1 MTQDLPKQ
9 DAVVLELSDDDLDEI
24 EWLARDAP
32 LRLVAQTIRS
42 MGDKA
47 RSAAIK
53 KKLEGRIGRDFTWK
67 TWWDRV
73 LPAVRESRYF
83 LYRDRQP
90 ITLAARVDSIP
101 DQAWESL
108 PTPVKSSKKKSPLDI
123 RLAEMVHISPTRN
136 ATESVPD
143 QAGNR
148 CPRQV

>member
-9 DAVVLELSDDDLDEI
+9 DAVVLELSNDDLDEI

-47 RSAAIK
+47 KSAAIK
-53 KKLEGRIGRDFTWK
+53 KKLEGRIGKDFTWK
-67 TWWDRV
+67 TWWERV

-108 PTPVKSSKKKSPLDI
+108 PTPDTGITLLSTNSRGAPTPVSPLCTARI
-123 RLAEMVHISPTRN
+123 RA
-136 ATESVPD
+136 
-143 QAGNR
+143 
-148 CPRQV
+148 